1 MNLSSKN
8 NDSYSRSNFK
18 DTDRVQPKNHRDQGT
33 SFKNDT
39 GEDLEKIK
47 QAANPFLRVL
57 EDVREKNRTEKF
69 GQAPAPTFSS
79 QNFGIGKKEVT
90 DDPEILKKQPE
101 NLVSKVQPIAEDST
115 KAKTEDSKK
124 LADLQVAL
132 EASQLEREK

>member
-1 MNLSSKN
+1 M
-8 NDSYSRSNFK
+8 
-18 DTDRVQPKNHRDQGT
+18 
-33 SFKNDT
+33 
-39 GEDLEKIK
+39 
-47 QAANPFLRVL
+47 
-57 EDVREKNRTEKF
+57 REKNRTEKF

-90 DDPEILKKQPE
+90 DDPAILKKQPE

-132 EASQLEREK
+132 EAS